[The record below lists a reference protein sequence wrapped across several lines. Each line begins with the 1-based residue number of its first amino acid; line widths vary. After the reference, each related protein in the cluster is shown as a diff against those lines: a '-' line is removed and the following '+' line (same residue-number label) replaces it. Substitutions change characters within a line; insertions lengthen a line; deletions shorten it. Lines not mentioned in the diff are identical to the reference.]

1 MRRLYSTRTMLLGL
15 FLVVGFALPVR
26 AAITKGPYLQNPS
39 PTAVTVQWETDEPGE
54 PVVRFCPAAEGYR
67 GPIQTAAGRV
77 HEKVTLGVTPGD
89 PGSPAPVFYLYR
101 ARLENLAPN
110 TEYRYWV
117 ENSVEGKGAVASEQR
132 IFCTWPAKAER
143 VTFIAYGDTRSNP
156 EAHRAVARHFNS
168 HSPDF
173 ILHTGDCV
181 SSGNVYQAWGPEFFA
196 PLADVLD
203 HVPMMIARGNH
214 EGKAENVL
222 RLFDMPEGRTW
233 YSFDYGPVHV
243 VVLDSYEE
251 GKAVLDWLEKD
262 LAGSTAPWKIA
273 AYHEPTFNLGGHRSA
288 ASRTTFLPLFEKY
301 GVDVVLAGH
310 SHIYERFRPLRRAGV
325 PGARPITFIT
335 TGGGGGPLHDI
346 GEDPILAKTAEVR
359 HYCLFTADAER
370 LSMKAFTDEG
380 RELDAFTVSK
390 KEGRYDE
397 AYLAQARPMEAAI
410 LAQASAR
417 LGPPVL
423 ATLPSGSAPVA
434 AVLKVDL
441 PGLGPETAITVRVAH
456 ASAESYAAE
465 PVALKVRAGKSAEVR
480 LLVRALKPVTTETA
494 GKEQVLRPPLR
505 FAISV
510 GAADL
515 QEIIESSDAV
525 LKPSVPP
532 K

>member
-1 MRRLYSTRTMLLGL
+1 MRRLHPTRTMLLGL

-39 PTAVTVQWETDEPGE
+39 PRAVTVQWETDEPGDL
-54 PVVRFCPAAEGYR
+54 VVRFMLVPEGQR
-67 GPIQTAAGRV
+67 GPVQTAAGKL
-77 HEKVTLGVTPGD
+77 HEKVVMDVAPRSAGT
-89 PGSPAPVFYLYR
+89 PAPAFYLYR

-117 ENSVEGKGAVASEQR
+117 ENSVEGKGAVASEPR
-132 IFCTWPAKAER
+132 IFRTWPAKAER
-143 VTFIAYGDTRSNP
+143 VTFIVYGDSRSNP

-181 SSGNVYQAWGPEFFA
+181 SSGNVYQAWNPEFFA
-196 PLADVLD
+196 PLADLLD
-203 HVPMMIARGNH
+203 HVPIFIARGNH
-214 EGKAENVL
+214 EGKAGNVL
-222 RLFDMPEGRTW
+222 RLFDMPGGRTW
-233 YSFDYGPVHV
+233 YSFDCGPVHV

-273 AYHEPTFNLGGHRSA
+273 AYHEPTFDLGGHRSA
-288 ASRTTFLPLFEKY
+288 AGRATFLPLFEKY

-310 SHIYERFRPLRRAGV
+310 SHLYERFRPLRRAGV
-325 PGARPITFIT
+325 PGAQPITFIT
-335 TGGGGGPLHDI
+335 TGGGAAGLHNVQQH
-346 GEDPILAKTAEVR
+346 PVLAATAEVR
-359 HYCLFTADAER
+359 HYCVFTVDAER
-370 LSMKAFTDEG
+370 LSMQAFTDEG

-390 KEGRYDE
+390 ADGRYDS

-417 LGPPVL
+417 LDPPVL

-441 PGLGPETAITVRVAH
+441 PGLGPETTITVRVAH

-465 PVALKVRAGKSAEVR
+465 PVALKISAGKSAEVR
-480 LLVRALKPVTTETA
+480 LLVRALRPVAAETT

-505 FAISV
+505 LAISV
-510 GAADL
+510 GAAGL

-525 LKPSVPP
+525 LTPPMPP